1 MSDKVKDRP
10 NGAGCMI
17 VLLVLVGITVLLLTR
32 GCWINLFKSDYDRAV
47 ETEHEAYEMLRKSLG
62 EGSYRAE
69 RDMKER
75 DRFWKVYNEAL

>member
-1 MSDKVKDRP
+1 MKGEA
-10 NGAGCMI
+10 NGVSCLTI
-17 VLLVLVGITVLLLTR
+17 LLVPVVIVVLFLSR
-32 GCWINLFKSDYDRAV
+32 GCLINLFKSDYDRAV
-47 ETEHEAYEMLRKSLG
+47 ETEHEAYDMLRKSVG